1 MYFFKINFT
10 KLNRQANVSSILV
23 AKPVEQP
30 KREESIKNPTNS
42 FQITPSTIKSLV
54 SDSKKNENEME
65 VDLLPE
71 ETKRAKIENEIVI
84 EEEIIETEPEPEIIV
99 LGERNAVLFS
109 LETAQSVNFNEIPD
123 SFFDLTVEDVRKL
136 LKDIRKQSSSLI
148 DAPMLTAKMREIEA
162 SNTIL
167 KQMTQYTKT
176 VIRIQ
181 FPDRYVLQGTFTPV
195 ESIGTVMEFIRPY
208 LKDPKM
214 EFYIC
219 EFFFSFY
226 FLFSLLRS

>member
-1 MYFFKINFT
+1 
-10 KLNRQANVSSILV
+10 
-23 AKPVEQP
+23 
-30 KREESIKNPTNS
+30 
-42 FQITPSTIKSLV
+42 
-54 SDSKKNENEME
+54 ME
-65 VDLLPE
+65 VDLLE
-71 ETKRAKIENEIVI
+71 ETKTQKIQKEIV
-84 EEEIIETEPEPEIIV
+84 EEFIEPEPEIIE

-136 LKDIRKQSSSLI
+136 LKDIRKQSSTLT

-167 KQMTQYTKT
+167 KQMTQYNTT

-195 ESIGTVMEFIRPY
+195 ETIETVMEFIRPY

-219 EFFFSFY
+219 EFFFIYLLAFKSVY
-226 FLFSLLRS
+226 DSLTNLPGNPQNSYKKFLNTESSTLVVKYLFKHFTSTCA

>member
-1 MYFFKINFT
+1 
-10 KLNRQANVSSILV
+10 
-23 AKPVEQP
+23 
-30 KREESIKNPTNS
+30 
-42 FQITPSTIKSLV
+42 
-54 SDSKKNENEME
+54 ME
-65 VDLLPE
+65 VDLLE
-71 ETKRAKIENEIVI
+71 ETKTQKIQKEIV
-84 EEEIIETEPEPEIIV
+84 EEIIEPEPEIIE

-136 LKDIRKQSSSLI
+136 LKDIRKQSSTLT

-167 KQMTQYTKT
+167 KQMTQYNTT

-195 ESIGTVMEFIRPY
+195 ETIETVMEFIRPY

-219 EFFFSFY
+219 EFF
-226 FLFSLLRS
+226 LFIC

>member
-1 MYFFKINFT
+1 MLILFEFYS
-10 KLNRQANVSSILV
+10 QANVSSPLV

-30 KREESIKNPTNS
+30 KREESNKNPIINFPTTS
-42 FQITPSTIKSLV
+42 SSIEP
-54 SDSKKNENEME
+54 KKGNEME
-65 VDLLPE
+65 INLPE
-71 ETKRAKIENEIVI
+71 ETTKRPKI
-84 EEEIIETEPEPEIIV
+84 EEEEEFIENEPEPEIIE

-136 LKDIRKQSSSLI
+136 LKDIRKQSSTLT
-148 DAPMLTAKMREIEA
+148 DAPMLTAKMREIEE

-167 KQMTQYTKT
+167 KQMTQYSKT

-195 ESIGTVMEFIRPY
+195 ESIATIMEFIRPY
-208 LKDPKM
+208 LKDPEM

-219 EFFFSFY
+219 K
-226 FLFSLLRS
+226 